1 MNNRINYLDKQFT
14 YKGGLSL
21 KYRYECI
28 GMLPE
33 IYRLKVYEEKG
44 FKSIFEYAAKK
55 AGISKEQ
62 VRLTLQLDQ
71 KFEDKPTLH
80 KALTKG
86 EISLNKL
93 ARVRSVA
100 TKENEEFWAE
110 KAKLLPQRALETL
123 VRDERIATQV
133 TAAATQ
139 ESKNET
145 RNGLFESKISDKNLH
160 VQVLQLDMLQLDTDV
175 EQELLELQNK
185 GININQLLRGFLEKR
200 KQELAQEKEELAAEI
215 HAETR
220 STVSPEVAPHI
231 STLVRGA
238 RAKSSAKLNG
248 TISSKKPSHYIPAK
262 IRKHLTKEYGTKCTI
277 EHCNKPSTTI
287 HHTQRHALSQNH
299 DPRYLAPLCANH
311 HTIAHSIDIKY
322 HQKRLLVRSSLFS

>member
-1 MNNRINYLDKQFT
+1 MTNRINYIDKQFT

-33 IYRLKVYEEKG
+33 IYRLRVYEQKG
-44 FKSIFEYAAKK
+44 FETIFEYAAKK

-62 VRLTLQLDQ
+62 VRLTLQLDH

-123 VRDERIATQV
+123 VRDERIATQ
-133 TAAATQ
+133 AA
-139 ESKNET
+139 ERKSKNEMQ
-145 RNGLFESKISDKNLH
+145 NGLFEDKISDKNLH
-160 VQVLQLDMLQLDTDV
+160 VQVLQFDEDIQV
-175 EQELLELQNK
+175 ELLDLQNK
-185 GININQLLRGFLEKR
+185 GININQLLREMLEKR
-200 KQELAQEKEELAAEI
+200 KLELAQEKEEL
-215 HAETR
+215 
-220 STVSPEVAPHI
+220 STEA
-231 STLVRGA
+231 T
-238 RAKSSAKLNG
+238 AKP
-248 TISSKKPSHYIPAK
+248 SKSHYISAK

-277 EHCNKPSTTI
+277 EHCEKPATII

-322 HQKRLLVRSSLFS
+322 HQKRLLANHFGKYPKKKLFSK